1 MLVIEFAPEHVREIK
16 KSASMR
22 MVLVRQKQIPLAN
35 RLNGF
40 EELHV
45 FLCRRVSQI
54 YANMK
59 NNYGSSGK

>member
-16 KSASMR
+16 NSASMR
-22 MVLVRQKQIPLAN
+22 MVLVRQKQITLAN
-35 RLNGF
+35 RVNGF
-40 EELHV
+40 EGLHV
-45 FLCRRVSQI
+45 FLCMRVSQI